1 MGTSEHYFN
10 CCGRSSLTAPPRPGF
25 PPQSRPPAPSVA
37 SWDDFSAF
45 QDNTPAPSPMTRT
58 LSVRPQQPEVQESK
72 FTCIF
77 ADLLIPGRG
86 SPVNNAVIGISLAD
100 GTISFVGPQS
110 GDIPPELAS
119 APRTHVR
126 CLMPGLWD
134 CHIHYSGII
143 NVDTPLFCQTHPAY
157 MGAAITRG
165 LHETLMGGVTSVRD
179 LGSLVAEVLPLL
191 DAGILLGPNV
201 YAAGA
206 VIGMT
211 SGGCDPTGL
220 PATQVYSTG
229 GVDHHNAWPGTGIEV
244 IADGPEELRRAVR
257 LQVRRG
263 AKCIKV
269 LATGS
274 VLGASDDPEDREFSD
289 AELKAAI
296 DEAKLRRRAVA
307 AHAHGKEGMLS
318 AIRAGAASIEH
329 GSYLDDE
336 VADLMIEH
344 GTTLV
349 ATRNVIEAGLLN
361 LDKLTPPTARKM
373 VHLAG
378 SHAKGYATA
387 VRKGV
392 KIALGTDICSAI
404 PDTPMAH
411 GSNAR
416 EVVWAVEV
424 GGLTPLQAIEAGT
437 INSAEILGPQTP
449 KKGLIKV
456 GWDADLIALDFN
468 PLEDI
473 RVFMDRD
480 SIRHVWKGG
489 DLVKAPGFVKIWPSP
504 KPK

>member
-1 MGTSEHYFN
+1 M
-10 CCGRSSLTAPPRPGF
+10 
-25 PPQSRPPAPSVA
+25 
-37 SWDDFSAF
+37 
-45 QDNTPAPSPMTRT
+45 PSPMNVALSTRP
-58 LSVRPQQPEVQESK
+58 PQPMPQESRSQ
-72 FTCIF
+72 FICIF

-86 SPVNNAVIGISLAD
+86 APVTNAAVGISLEN
-100 GTISFVGPQS
+100 GTISFVGPQGNDLPS
-110 GDIPPELAS
+110 EIAS

-143 NVDTPLFCQTHPAY
+143 NVDTPLFFQTHPAY

-179 LGSLVAEVLPLL
+179 LGSLVPEVLPLL
-191 DAGILLGPNV
+191 DAGIILGPNV

-211 SGGCDPTGL
+211 GGGCDAPIL
-220 PATQVYSTG
+220 SASHVYSSAG
-229 GVDHHNAWPGTGIEV
+229 LDARNPWPGVGIEMIV
-244 IADGPEELRRAVR
+244 DGPEELRRAVR
-257 LQVRRG
+257 LQIRRG

-274 VLGASDDPEDREFSD
+274 VLGATDDPEDREFSD

-296 DEAKLRRRAVA
+296 EEATLHRRAVA

-318 AIRAGAASIEH
+318 AIRAGATSIEH

-336 VADLMIEH
+336 VADLMVER

-373 VHLAG
+373 VHLAS
-378 SHAKGYATA
+378 SHAKAYATA
-387 VRKGV
+387 ARKGV

-404 PDTPMAH
+404 PGTPMAH

-449 KKGLIKV
+449 KKGLVKV
-456 GWDADLIALDFN
+456 GWDADLIALDVN

-480 SIRHVWKGG
+480 NIRHVWKGG
-489 DLVKAPGFVKIWPSP
+489 DLVKAPGFVKMWPSL
-504 KPK
+504 KAK